1 MFDSLA
7 TLLGYPTAPLD
18 GACTMAL
25 AGCADRHPRAAVRL
39 AEFTGTATQMPLAE
53 LQELYTR
60 TFDFDADTAL
70 YVGHQL
76 FGEDG
81 RRGLFIAG
89 MVERYRTLGL
99 TVGSELAD
107 HFSPVLR
114 SLAVDRDSEE
124 ADDLVRCGLLPAI
137 GKILSAVE
145 KRAPMYAAVLYAT
158 AFVLDDQAGEQCE
171 IGSNRWRPSSSRF
184 FLTLL
189 S

>member
-7 TLLGYPTAPLD
+7 TLVGYPTAPID
-18 GACTMAL
+18 GACATAL
-25 AGCADRHPRAAVRL
+25 AACAGRHPRAAVRL
-39 AEFTGTATQMPLAE
+39 AAFTGAATRMPLTE

-60 TFDFDADTAL
+60 TFDFDAETAL

-89 MVERYRTLGL
+89 LVERYRTLGI
-99 TVGSELAD
+99 GNGPELAD

-114 SLAVDRDSEE
+114 SLAADRDSEE

-137 GKILSAVE
+137 GKVLPAVE
-145 KRAPMYAAVLYAT
+145 RRVPLYAAVLYAT
-158 AFVLDDQAGEQCE
+158 AFVLDEHTGQQCE
-171 IGSNRWRPSSSRF
+171 IGSNRWRPSSSPF
-184 FLTLL
+184 FLTSL